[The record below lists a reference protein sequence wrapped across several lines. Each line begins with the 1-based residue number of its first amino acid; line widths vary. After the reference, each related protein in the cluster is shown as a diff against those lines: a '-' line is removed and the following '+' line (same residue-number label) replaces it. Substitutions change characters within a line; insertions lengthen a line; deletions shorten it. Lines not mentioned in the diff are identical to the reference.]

1 MEGAI
6 KSKFT
11 SVGQQCVCAN
21 RIYVHDEIY
30 HKFSHKF
37 AERSKEVLI

>member
-11 SVGQQCVCAN
+11 SAGQQCVCAN
-21 RIYVHDEIY
+21 RI
-30 HKFSHKF
+30 
-37 AERSKEVLI
+37 